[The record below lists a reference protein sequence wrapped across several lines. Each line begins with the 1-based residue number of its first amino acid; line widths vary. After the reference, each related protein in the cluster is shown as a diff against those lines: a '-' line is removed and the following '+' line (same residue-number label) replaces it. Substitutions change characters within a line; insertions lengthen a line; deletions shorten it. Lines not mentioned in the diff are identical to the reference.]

1 MNSIRKPSIAGRLGL
16 GSSTTIKLVIAA
28 TLLGMPVAHADV
40 PPAPQAPGSNRST
53 SISSSLASRFIGT
66 WKLIAIRDRDPA
78 TGTESPAIRA
88 ADDGQLVY
96 APNGRLSVQIA
107 RKGRE
112 SAPKGSAD
120 GFSSY
125 FGRWELLPAEGCV
138 VHHQDGNLNYA
149 QTGQA
154 AKRYYSFDAE
164 GHLALATPPSK
175 REDGRV
181 MSTVFVWEKIP

>member
-1 MNSIRKPSIAGRLGL
+1 MKLSAASLVVFVAIVAALLGALASAGYLAGR
-16 GSSTTIKLVIAA
+16 TTARE
-28 TLLGMPVAHADV
+28 V
-40 PPAPQAPGSNRST
+40 P
-53 SISSSLASRFIGT
+53 SSLASRFIGT

-78 TGTESPAIRA
+78 TGNETPATRA
-88 ADDGQLVY
+88 ADDGQLIY
-96 APNGRLSVQIA
+96 SPNGRLSVQIV

-149 QTGQA
+149 QVGQA
-154 AKRYYSFDAE
+154 AKRYYSFDSE
-164 GHLALATPPSK
+164 GHLSLATPPGK
-175 REDGRV
+175 RDDGRV
-181 MSTVFVWEKIP
+181 TSTVFVWEKIP